1 MTQPVAGAPLPQP
14 YGPPIT
20 LAMARRVVDAAEAEA
35 AKHGWPMVIAIFD
48 STGHLA
54 LLHRMDQAQ
63 LGSVAVAQ
71 GKAETAVL
79 FRRPS
84 KVFEDLVGKGG
95 NHLRLLAMPGMTPLE
110 GGLPIMLNGA
120 VIGGIGVSGMQSSQ
134 DQQVAEAGIA
144 ALS

>member
-1 MTQPVAGAPLPQP
+1 
-14 YGPPIT
+14 
-20 LAMARRVVDAAEAEA
+20 
-35 AKHGWPMVIAIFD
+35 MVIAIVD
-48 STGHLA
+48 STGHLP

-79 FRRPS
+79 FRRAS

-110 GGLPIMLNGA
+110 GGIPIMLDGA
-120 VIGGIGVSGMQSSQ
+120 VIGGIGVSGMQSGQ
-134 DQQVAEAGIA
+134 DQQVAEAGIT